1 MLIMTFEI
9 ICAIFTVYGM
19 YTFIHDMVDMLVD
32 FVRRREIK
40 RLEKEIRKESKS
52 DTDTDRRNDG

>member
-19 YTFIHDMVDMLVD
+19 YTFIHDLADMLVD
-32 FVRRREIK
+32 AVRKREIK
-40 RLEKEIRKESKS
+40 KLEKEKRKESNH
-52 DTDTDRRNDG
+52 DTDTDGHNDG